1 MSQKKKGS
9 LSQNSTSGSEYPT
22 PIQVDPEV
30 FKALALKGVK
40 AEDLESTI
48 NDIVFLYAK
57 GNFINR
63 SDVVGS
69 FVTNNIYEENVVEGQ
84 ELFDE
89 MTAEFKG
96 VAILGPRKGE
106 SLWIPDEK
114 LHEALKNNQVILVMK
129 SPRRR
134 GIRSKDV
141 DKVIIAPKDKTEFN

>member
-1 MSQKKKGS
+1 M
-9 LSQNSTSGSEYPT
+9 L
-22 PIQVDPEV
+22 IQVDPEV
-30 FKALALKGVK
+30 FKALKISP
-40 AEDLESTI
+40 EELESKI
-48 NDIVFLYAK
+48 NNIAFVYAK
-57 GNFINR
+57 GGFINR

-69 FVTNNIYEENVVEGQ
+69 FVTNNIYEENAVEGT

-89 MTAEFKG
+89 ITAEFKG
-96 VAILGPRKGE
+96 VTIIGPRKGE

-141 DKVIIAPKDKTEFN
+141 DKVIIAPKDKTELN